1 MTAKRAYK
9 QFHIGFSKEEWEIVC
24 RKAKAARLRNGTYVR
39 RMGDNLQESEVRKA
53 ADRHLHS
60 QNVGQGRNQILRTQ
74 RACNFE
80 KSIPL
85 HRQQSQSDCKGG
97 KRVRFGLSKRHR
109 GLAGGI
115 QIFSDCYAELS
126 VPDLSDVH
134 FVR

>member
-1 MTAKRAYK
+1 M
-9 QFHIGFSKEEWEIVC
+9 
-24 RKAKAARLRNGTYVR
+24 
-39 RMGDNLQESEVRKA
+39 QESEGSEIEERDLRPK
-53 ADRHLHS
+53 
-60 QNVGQGRNQILRTQ
+60 NGCQGRNQILRTQ
-74 RACNFE
+74 RACDFE
-80 KSIPL
+80 KSFPL
-85 HRQQSQSDCKGG
+85 NRQQSQSDRKGG